1 MTQVSGADIRAAEAL
16 LEKARTLAP
25 VLRQRAA
32 ETNKARRVPEETIR
46 DFWKAGLWYLLKPKK
61 FGGPEHRPDIALSVA
76 YELARGDGS
85 AAWVWAVM
93 TIHDLLVALWPEE
106 FQKEY
111 WAKDTLSASSF
122 APMGKATPA
131 NGGFRISGKWSF
143 SSGVDNAD
151 WMLLGVFF
159 GPPSGGSPIPDIR
172 YVMLPKGDY
181 KVIDDW
187 FVSGLR
193 GTGSKGIVVE
203 DAFVP
208 NHRICGLADMI
219 QGKTPGSQIHD
230 SPLYKASVWGIIPFT
245 ISSPANGMARGALD
259 AFIDDMKVREG
270 SYDHSPLAN
279 KPGMHLVVAEASAM
293 IDSADLLYRRSFR
306 ETIDKISAFLDRTLR
321 GAILPLG
328 WHHGDYDFA
337 NLLYGPDDSVR
348 GILDFEVFDAHGLP
362 LIDLLLLLA
371 RRPIRKQGVAF
382 GTLFVR
388 SILGRELPPLE
399 AGLLQRE
406 LTATGIDDEMYR
418 AIAFCCW
425 LNHLRLRRDSWLV
438 RSSSWLD
445 ENLHAVVEH
454 VRTTL

>member
-1 MTQVSGADIRAAEAL
+1 MHQTTGSDGATAEL
-16 LEKARTLAP
+16 LQEKARALAP

-32 ETNKARRVPEETIR
+32 ATNQARRIPEETIQ

-106 FQKEY
+106 FQNEY

-131 NGGFRISGKWSF
+131 NGGFRISGKWTF

-151 WMLLGVFF
+151 WLLLGVFF

-187 FVSGLR
+187 FVFGLR
-193 GTGSKGIVVE
+193 GTGSKGVVVE

-219 QGKTPGSQIHD
+219 MGQTPGSQVHA

-259 AFIDDMKVREG
+259 AFLDDMKVREG
-270 SYDHSPLAN
+270 SYDHSPLSK
-279 KPGMHLVVAEASAM
+279 KPGMHLVVAEAAAM
-293 IDSADLLYRRSFR
+293 IDAADLLYRRSFR
-306 ETIDKISAFLDRTLR
+306 ETIDKILA
-321 GAILPLG
+321 GEPLSLE
-328 WHHGDYDFA
+328 H
-337 NLLYGPDDSVR
+337 R
-348 GILDFEVFDAHGLP
+348 
-362 LIDLLLLLA
+362 A
-371 RRPIRKQGVAF
+371 R
-382 GTLFVR
+382 
-388 SILGRELPPLE
+388 S
-399 AGLLQRE
+399 
-406 LTATGIDDEMYR
+406 
-418 AIAFCCW
+418 
-425 LNHLRLRRDSWLV
+425 RRDQGWSVMQAKLAAEKLFSASAGRALYDGNHV
-438 RSSSWLD
+438 QRAYAD
-445 ENLHAVVEH
+445 LHALQGHIVAGWEMPAYSYGQVMLGGQPSDAF
-454 VRTTL
+454 T